1 MKCGMCDESLKRL
14 EKSIGCNACKFKY
27 HQQCSNL
34 PENEF
39 EIMLSTRT
47 KLKWFCQLCESDVS
61 EILTNFQKFK
71 KVSKEISDIRDDMA
85 GKLKEFEHRLVHC
98 EVQKTSENVSQTI
111 KEQVAKDYSI
121 TREEEKLIESKK
133 CNLIFFKVPECPAEN
148 PGERMKKDYE
158 VLNEAYNQKFAK
170 NTDIDACFRVG
181 KKTDSVRPLIVSFKN
196 EEIKKTMLS
205 QGRELSIKRNNEEI
219 RIYSSIDRTQKQ
231 REQHKLLVETMK
243 SRKENGEDNL
253 GIKNGRIVE
262 NFQKIGGP
270 TRVRWADLFIN

>member
-1 MKCGMCDESLKRL
+1 
-14 EKSIGCNACKFKY
+14 
-27 HQQCSNL
+27 
-34 PENEF
+34 
-39 EIMLSTRT
+39 
-47 KLKWFCQLCESDVS
+47 
-61 EILTNFQKFK
+61 
-71 KVSKEISDIRDDMA
+71 MA
-85 GKLKEFEHRLVHC
+85 GKLKEFEQRLVHC

-111 KEQVAKDYSI
+111 KEQVAEDYSI
-121 TREEEKLIESKK
+121 TREEERLIESKK
-133 CNLIFFKVPECPAEN
+133 CNLIFFKVPECSAEN

-181 KKTDSVRPLIVSFKN
+181 KKTESVRPLIVSFKN

-231 REQHKLLVETMK
+231 REQHKLLVETLK
-243 SRKENGEDNL
+243 IRKENGEDNL
-253 GIKNGRIVE
+253 AIKNGRIVE

-270 TRVRWADLFIN
+270 ARVRWADLFVN